1 VDKLFK
7 FAPALLLLVVSNG
20 YGAAHDGGTAPEA
33 VDSVAYGELTELSR
47 KLGML
52 RGMHRTWRS
61 INRINFKGTGD
72 CLRETETD
80 GGCFVEMNFVQQ
92 ALRSQVEPEAGQSDI
107 VVHTEGSTWQES
119 SPGVAV
125 EGSEALVSIA
135 SRSLMLVPQGA
146 VRAALEA
153 ESATAG
159 SVDRSVEGDF
169 VTYAF
174 TMPQGEVTITVKFDG
189 LPTAINV
196 GSTNDQPVLMVKLS
210 DYFDWELLDVPFP
223 KTIEIQRGTQPSR
236 RLNVTEYRTN
246 PYLIFPRP

>member
-1 VDKLFK
+1 VDKLITFL
-7 FAPALLLLVVSNG
+7 PALLLTVASYG
-20 YGAAHDGGTAPEA
+20 YGAAHGGGEAPVV
-33 VDSVAYGELTELSR
+33 VDSVVYEELTELSR

-61 INRINFKGTGD
+61 INRINFKGNGD

-80 GGCFVEMNFVQQ
+80 GACFVEMNFVQQ
-92 ALRSQVEPEAGQSDI
+92 ALRSQVQSDAGQSDI
-107 VVHTEGSTWQES
+107 VVLADGSTWQES

-125 EGSEALVSIA
+125 EGSETQVSTA
-135 SRSLMLVPQGA
+135 SRLLMLVPQGA

-153 ESATAG
+153 ESASVG
-159 SVDRSVEGDF
+159 IVDRSVEGGF

-174 TMPQGEVTITVKFDG
+174 PMPQGKVSITVETDG
-189 LPTAINV
+189 LPTAIKV
-196 GSTNDQPVLMVKLS
+196 GATNDQPALVVKLS

-223 KTIEIQRGTQPSR
+223 KTIEIQRGTEPIR